1 MSKKKFSFYV
11 VYYVNERKALRFYN
25 WDDADKARRRGH
37 PCLVKGFYSDDEFEV
52 WRDSLTMHDIIRAL
66 QY

>member
-11 VYYVNERKALRFYN
+11 VYYVNERKALRFYK
-25 WDDADKARRRGH
+25 WDDADNARRGR

-52 WRDSLTMHDIIRAL
+52 WRDNLTERDYARAFM
-66 QY
+66 Y